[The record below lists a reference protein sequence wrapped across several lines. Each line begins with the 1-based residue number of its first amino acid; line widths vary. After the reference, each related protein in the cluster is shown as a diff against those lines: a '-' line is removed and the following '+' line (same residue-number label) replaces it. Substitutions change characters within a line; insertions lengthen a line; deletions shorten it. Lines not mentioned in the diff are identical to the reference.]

1 MTLGFNSRSFSRGYI
16 IPTKKCQR
24 PITPTAN
31 RLQEHLGWKLF
42 YLQRRN
48 LQKLH
53 CRQSIRITV
62 GSGWKGSFSTKNK
75 KLHFLSK
82 LAAYAIHMA
91 KHHCWFS
98 RCFKA
103 SKYQY
108 CRAGGTKL
116 SSNHPDLICPF
127 ASFNNLWR
135 HARMLGTGICR
146 GQLHPNIEVTGNNVA
161 MRYQA
166 PVIPFHVPGNDSPRH
181 CPKMIWMSLAPKKLW
196 YHLDSCTRPIK
207 CSCPI
212 VGTLWLHNKVALAVG
227 NKIDVKPLFLKYVIF
242 TCPTFLGCHL
252 ANLEHDVILWDISGP
267 GLLAPDAHR
276 VARLF
281 ELGFLRWCGP
291 KRRTP
296 LHIRHHGLLR
306 RFQRSSA
313 KAPYG
318 DSLIPMVIVY
328 FQNTSRNPRR
338 FWNPKSLEV
347 EGNLFQ

>member
-75 KLHFLSK
+75 KLQFLSK
-82 LAAYAIHMA
+82 LPAYAIHMA
-91 KHHCWFS
+91 RHHCWFS
-98 RCFKA
+98 RCFNA

-108 CRAGGTKL
+108 CSAGGTKL
-116 SSNHPDLICPF
+116 SSNHPDLTCPF

-146 GQLHPNIEVTGNNVA
+146 GSCIQT
-161 MRYQA
+161 
-166 PVIPFHVPGNDSPRH
+166 S
-181 CPKMIWMSLAPKKLW
+181 KSLATTSPWGTKLQLSLFMSQGMTPLVIAQTWYECHLHQKKLW
-196 YHLDSCTRPIK
+196 YHLDSYTKPIKK

-212 VGTLWLHNKVALAVG
+212 VGTLSLHKKVALAVG
-227 NKIDVKPLFLKYVIF
+227 NKIDVKQLL
-242 TCPTFLGCHL
+242 
-252 ANLEHDVILWDISGP
+252 LEICQIYLPNTP
-267 GLLAPDAHR
+267 GLLPCQSWTRCHTLGHHAR
-276 VARLF
+276 V
-281 ELGFLRWCGP
+281 
-291 KRRTP
+291 
-296 LHIRHHGLLR
+296 
-306 RFQRSSA
+306 S
-313 KAPYG
+313 
-318 DSLIPMVIVY
+318 
-328 FQNTSRNPRR
+328 
-338 FWNPKSLEV
+338 
-347 EGNLFQ
+347 